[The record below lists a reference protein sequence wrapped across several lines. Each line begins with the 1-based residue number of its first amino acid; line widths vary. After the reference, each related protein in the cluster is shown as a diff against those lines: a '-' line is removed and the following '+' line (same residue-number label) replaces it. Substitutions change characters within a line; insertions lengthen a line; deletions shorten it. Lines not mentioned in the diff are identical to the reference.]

1 MVQVRATHHAQWTGT
16 SSQKTL
22 TQYSERR
29 NQMNNVARHHRLRMM
44 VGLTWRAEY
53 TLGVLAEEGELKT
66 QYLRHVGLGYDIIDT
81 LNILERDG
89 YIKVRRPN
97 GKLRL
102 HSLTDKAKEYLEQ
115 VEAIYKGE

>member
-1 MVQVRATHHAQWTGT
+1 MVQVRATHHAQRTGT

-22 TQYSERR
+22 TKSSGK
-29 NQMNNVARHHRLRMM
+29 NQMGNVARHHRLRMM
-44 VGLTWRAEY
+44 VGLTWRSEY
-53 TLGVLAEEGELKT
+53 VLGVLEEEGELKT

>member
-1 MVQVRATHHAQWTGT
+1 M
-16 SSQKTL
+16 KNL
-22 TQYSERR
+22 
-29 NQMNNVARHHRLRMM
+29 ARHHRLRMM

-53 TLGVLAEEGELKT
+53 VLGVLEEEGELKT
-66 QYLRHVGLGYDIIDT
+66 QYFRHVGLGHDIIDT

-102 HSLTDKAKEYLEQ
+102 HSLTDKAKEYLQQ
-115 VEAIYKGE
+115 VEKIYEHINAGL

>member
-1 MVQVRATHHAQWTGT
+1 MVQERATHHAQQIGT

-22 TQYSERR
+22 TRFLERS
-29 NQMNNVARHHRLRMM
+29 QMKNLARHHRLRMM

-53 TLGVLAEEGELKT
+53 VLGVLEEEGELKT
-66 QYLRHVGLGYDIIDT
+66 QYFRHVGLGHDIIDT
-81 LNILERDG
+81 LNMLERDG

-102 HSLTDKAKEYLEQ
+102 HSLTDKAKEYLQQ
-115 VEAIYKGE
+115 VEKIYE